1 MRLSQLV
8 VDLPQV
14 AELDI
19 NPLLADADG
28 VLALDARIRLH
39 RGEMPAASRLAIRP
53 YPKDLEELI
62 TGDDGETL
70 LLRPIRPEDETALQ
84 ATFARL
90 SPEEV
95 RFRFF
100 VPMKLMDHV
109 TAARFSQIDYDRQMA
124 LVLTVPGSAG
134 ETPICGVV
142 RLIEDP
148 DRDSA
153 EFAIVIE
160 HRMSGRGL
168 GTPLMQRIIDYGRR
182 RGLREIYGEVLADN
196 YRMLTLCRE
205 CGSSETR
212 ELLEPGVVRVAMVL
226 RGLRSSMGLAPARSY
241 AR

>member
-53 YPKDLEELI
+53 YPKDLKELI

-124 LVLTVPGSAG
+124 LVLTVPGIAG
-134 ETPICGVV
+134 ETAICGVV
-142 RLIEDP
+142 RRIEDP

-226 RGLRSSMGLAPARSY
+226 RG
-241 AR
+241 